1 MHANMSP
8 LNTADLH
15 RIFASLDQNGDG
27 VLSLDELTWLLERT
41 RVSVNP
47 KELVSLVGETGLN
60 LDEFSHFCQTMLNEG
75 KNSARGNKSNLVE
88 ESEIPEEVHVEQEE
102 TELYRAFKVF
112 DLNGDGLISSQELQS
127 VLWRL
132 GMWDTNG
139 GLDCDRIMRTYDV
152 NSDGFVDFEEFKI
165 MMLAH

>member
-1 MHANMSP
+1 MSP
-8 LNTADLH
+8 LNTADLQ

-27 VLSLDELTWLLERT
+27 VLSLDELSWLLERT

-60 LDEFSHFCQTMLNEG
+60 LDEFSHFCETMLNEG
-75 KNSARGNKSNLVE
+75 KNSARGNKSSLVE

-112 DLNGDGLISSQELQS
+112 DLNGDGLISSQELHS
-127 VLWRL
+127 
-132 GMWDTNG
+132 MWGTNG
-139 GLDCDRIMRTYDV
+139 GLDCDRIMGKYDV
-152 NSDGFVDFEEFKI
+152 NSDGFVDFEEFKT
-165 MMLAH
+165 MVLAH

>member
-1 MHANMSP
+1 MSP
-8 LNTADLH
+8 LSTNDLH

-27 VLSLDELTWLLERT
+27 LLSIDELSWLLERT
-41 RVSVNP
+41 RVNVGG

-60 LDEFSHFCQTMLNEG
+60 LDEFSHFCETMLNEEG
-75 KNSARGNKSNLVE
+75 KNTARGNKSNCVE
-88 ESEIPEEVHVEQEE
+88 ESEIGEEGHEEQEE
-102 TELYRAFKVF
+102 RELYRAFKVF

-132 GMWDTNG
+132 GMWDNNG
-139 GLDCDRIMRTYDV
+139 GIDCDRIMHKYDA
-152 NSDGFVDFEEFKI
+152 NRDGFVDFEEFKI